1 MKKNYNIKMDKERI
15 KRYKEKQ
22 EKLSE
27 YLKYLKDWTQDLEV
41 EDFNKTNIKEQFSI
55 YHAFQIVVEII
66 TDLSAM
72 VVKDLKKIPKDDY
85 SNLETLAKEKIITK
99 ELSSY
104 IKEANGLRNRI
115 VHDYN
120 NIDDDIAYKSI
131 LNVLNRIKQ
140 FKEVIDEWLKKNK

>member
-1 MKKNYNIKMDKERI
+1 MDKERI

-27 YLKYLKDWTQDLEV
+27 YLSYLKEWTQDLKV
-41 EDFNKTNIKEQFSI
+41 EDFNKTNIKDQFSI

-85 SNLETLAKEKIITK
+85 SNLESLIKDKIINK
-99 ELSSY
+99 ELSLR

-120 NIDDDIAYKSI
+120 SIEDDIAYKSI
-131 LNVLNRIKQ
+131 LNILNSVKQ
-140 FKEVIDEWLKKNK
+140 FKEIVDEWLKKNK

>member
-1 MKKNYNIKMDKERI
+1 MDKERI

-27 YLKYLKDWTQDLEV
+27 YFSYLKEWTNALKI

-55 YHAFQIVVEII
+55 YHAFQNVVEVI

-72 VVKDLKKIPKDDY
+72 IVKDLKKIPKDDY
-85 SNLETLAKEKIITK
+85 SNIELLVKEKIIK
-99 ELSSY
+99 RELSLQ

-120 NIDDDIAYKSI
+120 SIDNDIAYKGI
-131 LNVLNRIKQ
+131 LSSLNSLRQ
-140 FKEVIDEWLKKNK
+140 YKEVIDKWLRENK

>member
-1 MKKNYNIKMDKERI
+1 MDKERI

-27 YLKYLKDWTQDLEV
+27 YLTYLKEWTQDLKV
-41 EDFNKTNIKEQFSI
+41 EDFNKTKIKEQFSI

-85 SNLETLAKEKIITK
+85 SNLEILAKEKIITK
-99 ELSSY
+99 ELSLY
-104 IKEANGLRNRI
+104 VKEANGLRNRI

-120 NIDDDIAYKSI
+120 SIDDDIAYKSI
-131 LNVLNRIKQ
+131 LSVLDRVKQ
-140 FKEVIDEWLKKNK
+140 FKEVIDDWLKRNK

>member
-1 MKKNYNIKMDKERI
+1 MDKERI

-27 YLKYLKDWTQDLEV
+27 YLSYLKDWTQDLNV
-41 EDFNKTNIKEQFSI
+41 EDFNKTNIKEQLSI

-72 VVKDLKKIPKDDY
+72 LVKDLKKIPKDDY
-85 SNLETLAKEKIITK
+85 SNFEILVKEKIMST
-99 ELSSY
+99 ELSSH

-120 NIDDDIAYKSI
+120 SIEEDIAYKSI
-131 LNVLNRIKQ
+131 INNLNSLKQ

>member
-1 MKKNYNIKMDKERI
+1 MKKNNYIKMDKERI

-27 YLKYLKDWTQDLEV
+27 NLTYLKDWTQDLKV

-85 SNLETLAKEKIITK
+85 SNLEILAKEKIITK
-99 ELSSY
+99 ELSLY

-120 NIDDDIAYKSI
+120 SIDDDIAYKSI
-131 LNVLNRIKQ
+131 LSILNRVKQ
-140 FKEVIDEWLKKNK
+140 FKEVIDDWLKKNK